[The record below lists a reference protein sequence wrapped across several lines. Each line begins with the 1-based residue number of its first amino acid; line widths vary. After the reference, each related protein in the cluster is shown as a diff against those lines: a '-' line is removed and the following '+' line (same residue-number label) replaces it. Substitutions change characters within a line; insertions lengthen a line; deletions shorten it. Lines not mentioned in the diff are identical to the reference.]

1 MAIKKIICSTPDPSV
16 TIYPNI
22 EGDHVVVQS
31 TGKMCLTGSCSPP
44 VVSHPGE
51 RGTRHVHRDHLRLHR
66 GPLQPLGAL
75 RVVELAGELLVVARL
90 ERINDDRETSVS
102 FQQGFY
108 SNQSVVA
115 TF

>member
-1 MAIKKIICSTPDPSV
+1 MFS
-16 TIYPNI
+16 
-22 EGDHVVVQS
+22 HVD
-31 TGKMCLTGSCSPP
+31 CRGSCSPP

-51 RGTRHVHRDHLRLHR
+51 RGTRHVHRDHLSLH
-66 GPLQPLGAL
+66 GESLQSLQPLGAL
-75 RVVELAGELLVVARL
+75 GVVELAGELLVVARL
-90 ERINDDRETSVS
+90 EKINYETETSVS